1 MPGPDPGVLVDHARR
16 LLPRAHAPYS
26 HFRVAAIVVDAQG
39 HEHGGVNV
47 ENAAYGSSMC
57 AERVAIYRAIA
68 AGATELRALVLTAA
82 QSRPVSPCGA
92 CRQVMAEFFPPDA
105 PVWSDAGEG
114 MAPVVWR
121 VADLLPEAFT
131 SQSLGTAPR
140 G

>member
-1 MPGPDPGVLVDHARR
+1 M
-16 LLPRAHAPYS
+16 
-26 HFRVAAIVVDAQG
+26 VDAQG